1 MRIPRI
7 VFVLATCV
15 ALFTPRA
22 GLATVNIEKYRL
34 ALQDDGATGS
44 LSLGVAAKTGNVDYF
59 ETSLSGT
66 AGARFA
72 DNLLLLVVSGKY
84 AAKRT
89 GDDRLETP
97 GGSLLDSDARYAN
110 KLLGAAR
117 YNRDLAKRW
126 TWELFGQV
134 EYDEFLRLDLR
145 ALGGTGP
152 RLALATAEDAVVY
165 VGTAYMLEY
174 EGQAPDLV
182 VEDPTTLAHRW
193 SSYVSFVVTPL
204 DSLELSATAYIQPRI
219 TDFSDFRIYN
229 ESELSVAI
237 TDHFSL
243 GIAFTLRHDSDPARL
258 VEGEPPLQPTDTT
271 LTNKL
276 SVGF

>member
-1 MRIPRI
+1 MQVHRSLL
-7 VFVLATCV
+7 VFAACTALLA
-15 ALFTPRA
+15 PRA

-34 ALQDDGATGS
+34 SLEDDGATGS
-44 LSLGVAAKTGNVDYF
+44 LSLGVTSKTGNVDTF

-72 DNLLLLVVSGKY
+72 ENFLLLVVSGKY

-89 GDDRLETP
+89 GDDRLESP
-97 GGSLLDSDARYAN
+97 SGSLFDPDARYAN

-117 YNRDLAKRW
+117 YNRDLHERW
-126 TWELFGQV
+126 VWELFGQV

-152 RLALATAEDAVVY
+152 RFTLLAKEQGAVH
-165 VGTAYMLEY
+165 VGTAYMLEH
-174 EGQAPDLV
+174 ESQDPDLV
-182 VEDPTTLAHRW
+182 AEHPTTLAHRW
-193 SSYVSFVVTPL
+193 TSYLSFAFSPT
-204 DSLELSATAYIQPRI
+204 DSLEISSTGYIQPRF
-219 TDFSDFRIYN
+219 TDFSDFRILN

-237 TDHFSL
+237 TEHFSL
-243 GIAFTLRHDSDPARL
+243 GVAFTLRHDSDPAEL
-258 VEGEPPLQPTDTT
+258 IEGEPPLVPTDTA

-276 SVGF
+276 TLAF